1 MNLTYILKKKK
12 DKVAADAEDLKVR
25 MKKPTLGYLSCL
37 KIMVAV
43 FDNPQIVFLTVFAWE
58 R

>member
-25 MKKPTLGYLSCL
+25 DK
-37 KIMVAV
+37 
-43 FDNPQIVFLTVFAWE
+43 
-58 R
+58 

>member
-25 MKKPTLGYLSCL
+25 DEATNSWLHVLS
-37 KIMVAV
+37 
-43 FDNPQIVFLTVFAWE
+43 
-58 R
+58 

>member
-25 MKKPTLGYLSCL
+25 VEKTNSLLL
-37 KIMVAV
+37 LL
-43 FDNPQIVFLTVFAWE
+43 F
-58 R
+58 